1 MKKILLYLSLTIALA
16 ITAFLVY
23 RFIYTLNTGP
33 SEEQLQEHKSH
44 DDEVVAPSKLDA
56 LEASFAEEDST
67 ASDSLK

>member
-1 MKKILLYLSLTIALA
+1 MKKLFLYLSLTIALA

-23 RFIYTLNTGP
+23 RFIYTMNTGP
-33 SEEQLQEHKSH
+33 SEEQLEKRRTFDQTIGK
-44 DDEVVAPSKLDA
+44 DAKLDA